1 MEMTMVTKEEMINNL
16 LEDIKMKPSTILK
29 LKIEIDDS
37 GYYYELD
44 PERDITAYET
54 TLIFKLVMVALNSAT
69 EPSML
74 WRFITMNNLQRHFKK
89 TNEIAELDEE
99 ENDEEFDD

>member
-1 MEMTMVTKEEMINNL
+1 MEMTMATKEEMINNL

>member
-1 MEMTMVTKEEMINNL
+1 MPSKEELIKNI

-44 PERDITAYET
+44 PDRDVTAYET
-54 TLIFKLVMVALNSAT
+54 ILIFKLVMVALNSAT

-89 TNEIAELDEE
+89 TNEIAEVEDDE
-99 ENDEEFDD
+99 DEFDDA

>member
-1 MEMTMVTKEEMINNL
+1 MVTKEEMINNL

-44 PERDITAYET
+44 PERDISSYECI
-54 TLIFKLVMVALNSAT
+54 LIFKLVMVALNSAT

>member
-1 MEMTMVTKEEMINNL
+1 MATKEEMINNL

>member
-1 MEMTMVTKEEMINNL
+1 MVTKEEMINNL